1 MVMRQLTSRWFLS
14 YYIINSVHCIIH
26 SDPCIIHMPF
36 PDCSKKQRE
45 ETGSIIS
52 SRGREGPGI
61 IPLSKSIINDE
72 EVIHPKES
80 QSRRRK

>member
-1 MVMRQLTSRWFLS
+1 
-14 YYIINSVHCIIH
+14 
-26 SDPCIIHMPF
+26 MPF
-36 PDCSKKQRE
+36 PVCSKKQRE

-61 IPLSKSIINDE
+61 IPLPKTIINDE

-80 QSRRRK
+80 QSRWGKWNVRCYIHTHKKSQKLLEIFFKFEFNLIKKF